1 MSRKREEGRKE
12 RGRGGKEKREGGG
25 RGSRASLQRQL
36 IECVV
41 VCKGEG
47 GKMGL
52 SEGCLG
58 EKKRK
63 GRVVREGRCWLD
75 LARPLPASLLLWF
88 GVRRSFV
95 PFGKSTLSR
104 SFPLAPQSRQLHASS
119 RERETSTKNRL
130 QSESSMLSRKR
141 MEGKSKGRGEV
152 WERLQANGI
161 ESRVEMGPGE
171 RDEMR

>member
-95 PFGKSTLSR
+95 PFGKSTLSV
-104 SFPLAPQSRQLHASS
+104 FHARPTKQTVTCFIE
-119 RERETSTKNRL
+119 RERDRYKKNRL
-130 QSESSMLSRKR
+130 QAESSMLSRK
-141 MEGKSKGRGEV
+141 EGGEIKGRGKV
-152 WERLQANGI
+152 WERLQAKGI
-161 ESRVEMGPGE
+161 EERVEMGPGE
-171 RDEMR
+171 TDEMG